1 MNKQQIEQDYVPYGP
16 EWEKELMQFNKP
28 ALINLLRKAY
38 EWKNQAVAV
47 MPDLQKIG
55 QLLNIPLGQNVS
67 NQIIPKI
74 EELQARL
81 VAQDAGKES
90 EGEALSGEGEKMAES
105 YWWNLIIDE
114 NPSMAALDYEGIKKA
129 IEQRKELHT
138 LRQQLEAGK
147 APESDWV
154 KYFKPPFRIA
164 PESPYITDD
173 SGMIV
178 IEIKGL
184 RNLIFHMLS
193 HDEAQKIQ
201 ETLMI
206 NLVDYLNKL
215 KP

>member
-90 EGEALSGEGEKMAES
+90 EG
-105 YWWNLIIDE
+105 
-114 NPSMAALDYEGIKKA
+114 
-129 IEQRKELHT
+129 
-138 LRQQLEAGK
+138 K